1 MKDKMTKKIIL
12 LAVLSFLAGILNAL
26 LGAGGGVVLIFAIQL
41 YYGRSNAKKGFAI
54 ANLAVLVFSLISVFS
69 YLDGGMIEEREV
81 LPYILP
87 ALIGGTIGALLLGRI
102 KTRYLKLIFASLMLY
117 SGVKMIL

>member
-1 MKDKMTKKIIL
+1 MEDKRSKKIFL
-12 LAVLSFLAGILNAL
+12 LALLSFLAGILNAM

-41 YYGRSNAKKGFAI
+41 YYGRKNVKNSFAI
-54 ANLAVLVFSLISVFS
+54 TNLAVLVFSLISIFS
-69 YLDGGMIEEREV
+69 YVDGEMLDIKSAA
-81 LPYILP
+81 PYVLP